1 LKLYLETS
9 VWNFLFADDAPEKRD
24 ITKAFF
30 LEVEAGRYD
39 IFVSEVV
46 MAEIEDAPKGNPT
59 TTLAPIP
66 LIFFCDA
73 KGMKGGFSTDTISPV
88 QGLVAHQIPA

>member
-1 LKLYLETS
+1 MMKTIPYL
-9 VWNFLFADDAPEKRD
+9 L
-24 ITKAFF
+24 I
-30 LEVEAGRYD
+30 
-39 IFVSEVV
+39 
-46 MAEIEDAPKGNPT
+46 NPT

>member
-1 LKLYLETS
+1 MHISSQK
-9 VWNFLFADDAPEKRD
+9 
-24 ITKAFF
+24 
-30 LEVEAGRYD
+30 
-39 IFVSEVV
+39 
-46 MAEIEDAPKGNPT
+46 EISFTPDELNTLINPT

-88 QGLVAHQIPA
+88 QGLVAHQIPAEAEQPQAES

>member
-1 LKLYLETS
+1 MITPHKNSIFTINY
-9 VWNFLFADDAPEKRD
+9 NFYYQ
-24 ITKAFF
+24 I
-30 LEVEAGRYD
+30 
-39 IFVSEVV
+39 I
-46 MAEIEDAPKGNPT
+46 PT

>member
-1 LKLYLETS
+1 MTNGDYYIKY
-9 VWNFLFADDAPEKRD
+9 
-24 ITKAFF
+24 
-30 LEVEAGRYD
+30 
-39 IFVSEVV
+39 VV
-46 MAEIEDAPKGNPT
+46 KVGDEISPT

>member
-1 LKLYLETS
+1 MKELILIIANIIIILVGVKINYTS
-9 VWNFLFADDAPEKRD
+9 
-24 ITKAFF
+24 I
-30 LEVEAGRYD
+30 
-39 IFVSEVV
+39 
-46 MAEIEDAPKGNPT
+46 PT

-88 QGLVAHQIPA
+88 QGLVAHQIPAEAEQPQAES